1 MSIANVTTSAAVEE
15 DAAEAKQS
23 ILSQD
28 ECAIARAEGHAEGFA
43 EGIRLGREHELARF
57 GDIARL
63 CRDQRFSRIEV
74 AANLALELPDLTA
87 ERCVEMAGRF
97 VQHNSPAQPQTDW
110 TQNIRGNG

>member
-1 MSIANVTTSAAVEE
+1 MTMAIEEESTSGRQRISL
-15 DAAEAKQS
+15 AEH
-23 ILSQD
+23 QD
-28 ECAIARAEGHAEGFA
+28 TCVAARAEGHAEGRA
-43 EGIRLGREHELARF
+43 EGIRLGRDRERARISE
-57 GDIARL
+57 IARL
-63 CRDQRFSRIEV
+63 CRGQRSSRLEV